1 MISSEQTASPRYPN
15 TTKGQEIDLK
25 SNLIKMIDACKEEMN
40 KFLEEIQENTIKQ
53 VEVFKEKTYPLNKPR
68 KTQLNR

>member
-1 MISSEQTASPRYPN
+1 MVLTEPSYPATAIPEVQ
-15 TTKGQEIDLK
+15 KDDLK
-25 SNLIKMIDACKEEMN
+25 SNLIKMIDAFKEEIN
-40 KFLEEIQENTIKQ
+40 KFLEEIQEKTIKQ